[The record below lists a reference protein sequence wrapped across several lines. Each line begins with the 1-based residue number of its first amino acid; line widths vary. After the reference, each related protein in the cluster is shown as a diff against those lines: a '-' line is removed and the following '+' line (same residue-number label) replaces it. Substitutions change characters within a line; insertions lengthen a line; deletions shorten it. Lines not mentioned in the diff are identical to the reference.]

1 VVFLFIIVFIIISV
15 WQRYVKRHKKA
26 LGKARNQRSLAE
38 GKSKSGAEG
47 ESLKLLKESG
57 AFVWGQHHVSSV
69 FAFSVK
75 A

>member
-1 VVFLFIIVFIIISV
+1 MTQKS
-15 WQRYVKRHKKA
+15 